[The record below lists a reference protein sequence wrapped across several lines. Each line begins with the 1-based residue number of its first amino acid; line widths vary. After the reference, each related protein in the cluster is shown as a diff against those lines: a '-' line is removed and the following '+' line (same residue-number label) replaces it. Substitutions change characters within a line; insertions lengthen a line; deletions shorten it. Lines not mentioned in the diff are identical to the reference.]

1 MFLQNAGALEDG
13 RRGTIRS
20 IVRCAH
26 EAIKL
31 GDSLRCVSNQK
42 KEGEKERICDY
53 PAFPPLRRIHP
64 ERIMITTELPI
75 ESKPKTFGTVGI
87 VAGFIGLLSVLV
99 GPVVRDAI
107 IPPPPA
113 EKQLAE
119 TIVSLKQHITAKLKK
134 TPPPPEA
141 PRQRFSPRELPY
153 TLSLALAAVAI
164 IGGAISYLR
173 REDHRYACVACG
185 VGISTL
191 IWHAL
196 ILALAVAMVCVILY
210 YVLPD
215 ALS

>member
-1 MFLQNAGALEDG
+1 M
-13 RRGTIRS
+13 T
-20 IVRCAH
+20 
-26 EAIKL
+26 
-31 GDSLRCVSNQK
+31 
-42 KEGEKERICDY
+42 
-53 PAFPPLRRIHP
+53 
-64 ERIMITTELPI
+64 TTELTL
-75 ESKPKTFGTVGI
+75 ESKPKTFGIFGV

-99 GPVVRDAI
+99 GPAVRDAI

-141 PRQRFSPRELPY
+141 PRQGLSPRELPH

-164 IGGAISYLR
+164 IAGAIAYLR
-173 REDHRYACVACG
+173 REDHRYAYVACG
-185 VGISTL
+185 VGTATL

-196 ILALAVAMVCVILY
+196 ILALAVAALCVILY
-210 YVLPD
+210 YLLPD

>member
-1 MFLQNAGALEDG
+1 M
-13 RRGTIRS
+13 T
-20 IVRCAH
+20 
-26 EAIKL
+26 
-31 GDSLRCVSNQK
+31 
-42 KEGEKERICDY
+42 
-53 PAFPPLRRIHP
+53 
-64 ERIMITTELPI
+64 TTELTL
-75 ESKPKTFGTVGI
+75 ESKPKTFGIVGI

-99 GPVVRDAI
+99 GPAVRDAI

-119 TIVSLKQHITAKLKK
+119 SIVSLKQHITAKLKK

-141 PRQRFSPRELPY
+141 PRRRFSLQELPN

-173 REDHRYACVACG
+173 REDHRYACVAFG
-185 VGISTL
+185 VGTATL
-191 IWHAL
+191 VWHAL
-196 ILALAVAMVCVILY
+196 ILALAVALLCVIFY